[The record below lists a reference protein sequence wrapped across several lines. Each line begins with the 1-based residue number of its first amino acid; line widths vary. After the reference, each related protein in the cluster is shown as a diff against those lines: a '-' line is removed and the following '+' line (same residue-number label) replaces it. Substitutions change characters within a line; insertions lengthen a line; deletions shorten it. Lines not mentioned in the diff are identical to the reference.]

1 MEPQAA
7 QQRPLKW
14 GFIGGQ
20 AEVLHLKVETS
31 HHQTDAVTQH
41 TRVFAHGRN
50 FVPAFFSLETMME
63 GKMLACLLR
72 NFQRGRE
79 GALIKGRGFYDI
91 LWFMQKGIRPLGTEI
106 Q

>member
-1 MEPQAA
+1 
-7 QQRPLKW
+7 
-14 GFIGGQ
+14 
-20 AEVLHLKVETS
+20 
-31 HHQTDAVTQH
+31 
-41 TRVFAHGRN
+41 
-50 FVPAFFSLETMME
+50 ME

-79 GALIKGRGFYDI
+79 GALFKGRGFYDI